1 MRPWFRPKV
10 RGIGWT
16 PCSWEGWVATGLLIA
31 AILGSTHFLGHT
43 WQAVAV
49 AVAAGVAYL
58 ITILLTRGAPDRS
71 NRR

>member
-1 MRPWFRPKV
+1 MVPSQGARHRLDAV
-10 RGIGWT
+10 QLGGWL
-16 PCSWEGWVATGLLIA
+16 ATGLLIA
-31 AILGSTHFLGHT
+31 AILGSTHVLGRT

-71 NRR
+71 NPR